1 MLVAAYPLSLL
12 LLIPAIGAAVVCL
25 LPSGRD
31 RLLKWAALIASLATF
46 LWSAVLFRDFDNQS
60 GSFQMVEQA
69 DWFRAAGFQVQY
81 ILGLDGISLLL
92 VLLTTVL
99 IPLALLSS
107 WNVKDKLKLYLAS
120 ILLLEVGILG
130 VFLALDLILFYVFW
144 EVSLIPMYFLIGIW
158 GSRRRIYAAV
168 KFFIYTMAGSLLM
181 LAGIV
186 ILYFLLGTGNFDLV
200 EMIGVLRGGEPAL
213 SPGMEYALF
222 AMFFLAFAVKVP
234 VFPLHTW
241 LPDAHTEAPTAA
253 SVILAGVLLKMG
265 AYGLLRFCLPL
276 FPWASAQLAPAI
288 CVLALIGIIY
298 GALVA
303 MVQPDLKRLVA
314 YSSVSH
320 LGFVVLG
327 IFSFSFQSMEGA
339 AYQMLNH
346 GVSTGA
352 LFLLVGI
359 LYDRRHTR
367 RIDEFGG
374 LAHSMPC
381 YSACFFV
388 VLLGSIGLPGL
399 GGFVGEFLILQG
411 TFLTSVPAAAVAV
424 CGVVLSAAYMLWMY
438 QRVFLGRVEKEA
450 NRRLPDLSFR
460 EGAMLIPAIALS
472 LWMGIGS
479 GTFLRTMDSSIQLL
493 VDRLDQVQNVQVV
506 QNDGS

>member
-1 MLVAAYPLSLL
+1 MPLAAYPLSLL
-12 LLIPAIGAAVVCL
+12 LLIPTIGAAVVCL
-25 LPSGRD
+25 LPPGRE
-31 RLLKWAALIASLATF
+31 RLLKWAALIASLAAF
-46 LWSAVLFRDFDNQS
+46 LWSSVLFRDFDNQT
-60 GSFQMVEQA
+60 GAFQMVEQA
-69 DWFRAAGFQVQY
+69 DWFQAAGFRVQY
-81 ILGLDGISLLL
+81 YLGLDGISLLL

-99 IPLALLSS
+99 IPLALLAS
-107 WNVKDKLKLYLAS
+107 WNLKDKLKLYLAS

-144 EVSLIPMYFLIGIW
+144 EVSLIPMVLLIGIW
-158 GSRRRIYAAV
+158 GSSRRIYAAV

-186 ILYFLLGTGNFDLV
+186 VLYFLMGTGNFDLV
-200 EMIGVLRGGEPAL
+200 EMIAILKRGEAVL
-213 SPGMEYALF
+213 SPGVETLLF
-222 AMFFLAFAVKVP
+222 GLFFVAFAVKVP

-276 FPWASAQLAPAI
+276 FPGASAQLAPAI
-288 CVLALIGIIY
+288 CILALIGIIY

-374 LAHSMPC
+374 LAHSMPR
-381 YSACFFV
+381 YSACFFI

-424 CGVVLSAAYMLWMY
+424 CGVILSAVYMLWMY
-438 QRVFLGRVEKEA
+438 QRVFLGRVEKEE

-479 GTFLRTMDSSIQLL
+479 GTFLRTMDGSIQLL
-493 VDRLDQVQNVQVV
+493 VDRMDQVQQAQVV
-506 QNDGS
+506 RSDAP

>member
-1 MLVAAYPLSLL
+1 M
-12 LLIPAIGAAVVCL
+12 
-25 LPSGRD
+25 
-31 RLLKWAALIASLATF
+31 
-46 LWSAVLFRDFDNQS
+46 
-60 GSFQMVEQA
+60 
-69 DWFRAAGFQVQY
+69 
-81 ILGLDGISLLL
+81 
-92 VLLTTVL
+92 
-99 IPLALLSS
+99 
-107 WNVKDKLKLYLAS
+107 
-120 ILLLEVGILG
+120 
-130 VFLALDLILFYVFW
+130 
-144 EVSLIPMYFLIGIW
+144 
-158 GSRRRIYAAV
+158 
-168 KFFIYTMAGSLLM
+168 
-181 LAGIV
+181 
-186 ILYFLLGTGNFDLV
+186 
-200 EMIGVLRGGEPAL
+200 
-213 SPGMEYALF
+213 
-222 AMFFLAFAVKVP
+222 
-234 VFPLHTW
+234 
-241 LPDAHTEAPTAA
+241 
-253 SVILAGVLLKMG
+253 
-265 AYGLLRFCLPL
+265 
-276 FPWASAQLAPAI
+276 APAI

-327 IFSFSFQSMEGA
+327 IFSFNFQSLEGA

-374 LAHSMPC
+374 LAHSMPR
-381 YSACFFV
+381 YSACFFI

-411 TFLTSVPAAAVAV
+411 AFLTSVPAAAVAV

-493 VDRLDQVQNVQVV
+493 VDRLDQVQHAQVV
-506 QNDGS
+506 RNDGPLTLTSIPPPCSRRSFWPWPAFCSCWPSPSSRPAGRFGWDTPPR